1 MVSSVLVHAA
11 AISPNAKISAPSS
24 SGRDGLFLVIIAS
37 QESDGHAV
45 AGCQHGHSQTNHT
58 GVSSG
63 GGADLHR
70 GQPGCLQAR
79 RRSEAPTRRLFNA
92 GVPSETADLSRRGQ
106 AGQRQ
111 LCYGSRM
118 LVAPPDPLHVRP
130 INGIIMPRTAGCI

>member
-1 MVSSVLVHAA
+1 MQWLDASTATRKQIIPVYLAA
-11 AISPNAKISAPSS
+11 
-24 SGRDGLFLVIIAS
+24 V
-37 QESDGHAV
+37 
-45 AGCQHGHSQTNHT
+45 
-58 GVSSG
+58 
-63 GGADLHR
+63 GADLHR

-130 INGIIMPRTAGCI
+130 INGIILPRTAGCI